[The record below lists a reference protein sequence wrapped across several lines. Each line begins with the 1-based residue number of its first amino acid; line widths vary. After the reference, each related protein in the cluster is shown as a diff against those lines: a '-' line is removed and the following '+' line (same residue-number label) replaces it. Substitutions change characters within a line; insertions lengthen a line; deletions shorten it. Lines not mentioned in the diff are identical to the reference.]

1 MVKQSI
7 VLAAIVIGALSVIAI
22 GSGIIPIQIN
32 DENKIL
38 EIEQQVH
45 YYTNLEREKH
55 GLLPLSYNNELS
67 TIAKLHSKDMLQ
79 RDFFGHADPS
89 GCEADCRYQ
98 RFNYSCDSPT
108 GVIAG
113 ENLHWW
119 QYSDNIFWQSAE
131 QIGRETV
138 SSWMESP
145 SHREN
150 ILSPLYRNEGI
161 GVVITLQES
170 FITQNFC

>member
-1 MVKQSI
+1 MKQGI
-7 VLAAIVIGALSVIAI
+7 LLAAVVIGAVSVFAI
-22 GSGIIPIQIN
+22 SYGLIPIQIQ
-32 DENKIL
+32 DEDKIL

-45 YYTNLEREKH
+45 HYTNLEREKH
-55 GLLPLSYNNELS
+55 GLLPLDYNNELS
-67 TIAKLHSKDMLQ
+67 VIAKLHSTDMLQ
-79 RDFFGHADPS
+79 RDFFDHADPN

-119 QYSDNIFWQSAE
+119 QYSDNIFWQTPE
-131 QIGRETV
+131 QIGEDTV
-138 SSWMESP
+138 ASWMDSP
-145 SHREN
+145 GHREN
-150 ILSPLYRNEGI
+150 ILSSLYRNEGI

-170 FITQNFC
+170 YITQNFC

>member
-1 MVKQSI
+1 MKQGI
-7 VLAAIVIGALSVIAI
+7 ILTVVVIGAVSVFATSY
-22 GSGIIPIQIN
+22 GLIPIPIH
-32 DENKIL
+32 DEAKVL
-38 EIEQQVH
+38 EIEQQIH
-45 YYTNLEREKH
+45 HFTNLEREKH
-55 GLLPLSYNNELS
+55 SLLPLSYNNELS

-79 RDFFGHADPS
+79 RDFFGHADPN
-89 GCEADCRYQ
+89 GCEADCRYH

-119 QYSDNIFWQSAE
+119 HYSDNIFWQGAE

-138 SSWMESP
+138 TSWMESP
-145 SHREN
+145 GHREN
-150 ILSPLYRNEGI
+150 ILSPLYRSEGI